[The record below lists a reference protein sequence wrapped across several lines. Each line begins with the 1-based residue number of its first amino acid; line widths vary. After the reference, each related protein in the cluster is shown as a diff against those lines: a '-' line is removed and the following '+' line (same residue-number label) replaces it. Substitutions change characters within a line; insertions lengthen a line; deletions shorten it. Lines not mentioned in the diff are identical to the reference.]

1 MSEKYTKERLLS
13 PAFNEAV
20 SWALDLH
27 ANHLRKG
34 TAIPYVSHLMAVTAN
49 VLEAGG
55 TETEAMAAILH
66 DAVEDTA
73 ATVEDV
79 RERFGDEVAG
89 IVDGCSDADVIPKP
103 PWKARKLAYIEHL
116 KEASESV
123 LIVSMA
129 DKYHN
134 ANAILKDYRE
144 IGEGLWNRFNG
155 GREGSLWYYEELVKV
170 ITPRATGRLERLGK
184 ALENTVEML
193 VSESAVSSNGEVPC
207 LAGK

>member
-144 IGEGLWNRFNG
+144 IGEELWNRFNG
-155 GREGSLWYYEELVKV
+155 GREGSLWYYEELAKV

-184 ALENTVEML
+184 AFEKTVEML

>member
-144 IGEGLWNRFNG
+144 IGEELWNRFNG

-184 ALENTVEML
+184 AFEKTVEML